1 MTEPPYL
8 TKSPKGIYEYRRR
21 IPDNLRHT
29 FPPTKSGSIRTE
41 WKVSLRT
48 RDKSLA
54 YKRWGIENDRFN
66 STDIDAQ
73 RDHEEDTVPLPAQ
86 ATAQAKQQALR
97 AGLHPSQAPRL
108 SYYSTEDEIDN
119 FPNVFREWQIEA
131 SEYLSELGSDIQGT
145 YLDEEQRQKDY
156 DAGVWAGAGYQEPR
170 LPIKLNDPKVI
181 EYSLIAG
188 TDAPT
193 GEPTWS
199 DAVELYIKI
208 SKRDTVR
215 LPNVEHT
222 WEQTT
227 RNLLERFGAAF
238 GGSSSLVLEELERQE
253 VADWLWQTYPNVS
266 TRNRYVRT
274 FSAVWNRWNAENKE
288 PDLHNPFKGL
298 GNAAQE
304 LELQANKRRS
314 FTPVE
319 WHQYKDSVE
328 ECEDIELRL
337 IGLLMLYTGCRNGE
351 AFGLSAND
359 LKLDSNLPHVI
370 FRTNSIRR
378 MSKGGLERAVPLLTP
393 VLNQFRSYKAK
404 GHINSDR
411 TQPLFPSYSGAS
423 DNKVSI
429 ALGSILRQKAEI
441 TDTDVVAYS
450 SRHTFTDRAIAAGV
464 ASDRAE
470 YLTGHKSS
478 SSSAIHRR
486 YGTTTPPQVLLD
498 DMVKMFKT
506 TDWGYFES

>member
-319 WHQYKDSVE
+319 WHQ
-328 ECEDIELRL
+328 L
-337 IGLLMLYTGCRNGE
+337 
-351 AFGLSAND
+351 
-359 LKLDSNLPHVI
+359 
-370 FRTNSIRR
+370 
-378 MSKGGLERAVPLLTP
+378 
-393 VLNQFRSYKAK
+393 
-404 GHINSDR
+404 
-411 TQPLFPSYSGAS
+411 
-423 DNKVSI
+423 
-429 ALGSILRQKAEI
+429 
-441 TDTDVVAYS
+441 
-450 SRHTFTDRAIAAGV
+450 
-464 ASDRAE
+464 
-470 YLTGHKSS
+470 
-478 SSSAIHRR
+478 HR
-486 YGTTTPPQVLLD
+486 
-498 DMVKMFKT
+498 
-506 TDWGYFES
+506 